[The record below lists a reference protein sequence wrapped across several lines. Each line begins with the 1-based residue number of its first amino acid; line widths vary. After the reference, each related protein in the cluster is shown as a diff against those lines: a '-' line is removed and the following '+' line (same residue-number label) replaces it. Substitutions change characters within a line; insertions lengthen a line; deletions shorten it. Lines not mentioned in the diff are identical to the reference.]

1 MAMLNNQMV
10 YKPHNWMYITRI
22 QHGEYPNG
30 RRVETTSASLL
41 TGMPEHNQAFIWVWI
56 NTY

>member
-1 MAMLNNQMV
+1 MV

-41 TGMPEHNQAFIWVWI
+41 TGMPEHIQAFIWVWI